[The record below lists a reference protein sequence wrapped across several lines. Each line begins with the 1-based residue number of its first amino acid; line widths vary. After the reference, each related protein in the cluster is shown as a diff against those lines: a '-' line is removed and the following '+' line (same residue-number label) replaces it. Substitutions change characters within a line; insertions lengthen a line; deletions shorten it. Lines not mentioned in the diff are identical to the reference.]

1 MLLTISGYDPQK
13 LSKTCASYLCIR
25 VELSQLFGTLTP
37 SLCDFYD
44 LSALKRSD
52 WWRDANSV
60 SWWAAVKGLTL
71 MCWLDCDNEPITGM
85 IWIWGDDFIF
95 NFSVVI
101 VGPFFWHHHSNLRCR
116 WEFNGC
122 TLTRTNQFSQK
133 NHATLLMCED
143 NKKNTVFVADC
154 WASVRGIDALF
165 MRASILKEFHK
176 YMTVKRSIFNLS
188 DFLICW
194 F

>member
-1 MLLTISGYDPQK
+1 MLLVTCYWPSLDMTLKNFQK
-13 LSKTCASYLCIR
+13 LAHHICTSGSSSRSFLGRWCHH
-25 VELSQLFGTLTP
+25 
-37 SLCDFYD
+37 

-122 TLTRTNQFSQK
+122 TLTRTNQFSRKTTPPFWCVRIIRRIQFLWLTAE
-133 NHATLLMCED
+133 HQWEVLMLYSCGLQ
-143 NKKNTVFVADC
+143 F
-154 WASVRGIDALF
+154 
-165 MRASILKEFHK
+165 
-176 YMTVKRSIFNLS
+176 
-188 DFLICW
+188 
-194 F
+194 

>member
-13 LSKTCASYLCIR
+13 LSKTCASYLYIR

-37 SLCDFYD
+37 SLICFETFRLMTWRQLRLMMSCCQRSYLDVLTGLWQRANHRHD
-44 LSALKRSD
+44 LDMR
-52 WWRDANSV
+52 R
-60 SWWAAVKGLTL
+60 
-71 MCWLDCDNEPITGM
+71 WL
-85 IWIWGDDFIF
+85 F

-122 TLTRTNQFSQK
+122 TLTRTNQFSRK
-133 NHATLLMCED
+133 TTPPFWC
-143 NKKNTVFVADC
+143 
-154 WASVRGIDALF
+154 VRII
-165 MRASILKEFHK
+165 RRIQ
-176 YMTVKRSIFNLS
+176 
-188 DFLICW
+188 FLWLTAEHQWEVSMLYSCGLQ

>member
-13 LSKTCASYLCIR
+13 LSKTCASYLYIR

-101 VGPFFWHHHSNLRCR
+101 VGPFFWHHHNNLRCR

-122 TLTRTNQFSQK
+122 TLTRTNQFSRKTTPPFWCVRIIRRIQFLWLTAE
-133 NHATLLMCED
+133 HQWEVLMLYSCGLQ
-143 NKKNTVFVADC
+143 F
-154 WASVRGIDALF
+154 
-165 MRASILKEFHK
+165 
-176 YMTVKRSIFNLS
+176 
-188 DFLICW
+188 
-194 F
+194 